1 MNLTHHQKATRH
13 MATEVEYI
21 NRLIYTKDLSVAKAK
36 LMLADAAHAARQL
49 HTNAVALRELCDR
62 QSEVMRVLREDYTGR
77 QRWQIEDNQS
87 EHGVRY
93 YFYDTDPHNWASGV
107 SYTHFRGKAYL
118 YDAES
123 KSFAYETDPAKAILR
138 VNELNAR

>member
-1 MNLTHHQKATRH
+1 M
-13 MATEVEYI
+13 
-21 NRLIYTKDLSVAKAK
+21 LIIRPDSLPRFWWLFPWSI
-36 LMLADAAHAARQL
+36 ARQL
-49 HTNAVALRELCDR
+49 HKNAVALQALADR
-62 QSEVMRVLREDYTGR
+62 QSEVMRVLREDYTAR

-123 KSFAYETDPAKAILR
+123 KSFAFETDPAKAILR